1 MTAIP
6 KIFISE
12 PINKQGMDI
21 LGDQVEIL
29 LAPDTRKETAL
40 IMIKDADAAIL
51 RATTRFD
58 SEVIEAGIKLK
69 AIVRTGVGL
78 DNVDMKFAGEKG
90 IYVCNT
96 PGTNDETVAEHVVA
110 MVMALSKQ
118 VIVMDRAVREQRWQ
132 ERFSPMQRDVKN
144 KMLGIIGLGK
154 TGLATAR
161 FCSNLGMNVVAYDP
175 YVINPLPAISQ
186 TNDLDQLFR
195 TADFI
200 TLHCPSTPIT
210 HHMVGNRLLSMMKPG
225 ACLINAS
232 RGDLVEEDA
241 LVQALSQNQ
250 IAGAAIDVFEREP
263 LPAGHPLM
271 AFPNV
276 ILSPHVAG
284 STTESNE
291 RIATV
296 AAQAVMDTLA
306 GLVPKHI
313 CNLDYFP
320 KDRKDKLLHDTGYSF
335 S

>member
-291 RIATV
+291 RIAT
-296 AAQAVMDTLA
+296 AATQAVMDTLA